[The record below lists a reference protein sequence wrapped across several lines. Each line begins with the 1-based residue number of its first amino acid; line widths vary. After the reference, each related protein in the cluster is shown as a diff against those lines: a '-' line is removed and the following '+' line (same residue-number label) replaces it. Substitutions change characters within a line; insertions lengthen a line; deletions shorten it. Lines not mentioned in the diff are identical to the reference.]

1 MWKIPVFTMILATML
16 LGGCNWGDNAN
27 EETPMNDLGNDIRQ
41 GVDDVEDAVTPDT
54 NNDTYDR
61 NVNGVDENGVN
72 NNGTVNENGVN
83 NNGTVNENGVV
94 PEVRTPNNNVN
105 GNNPNNNGVIK
116 EDVVEEKVVR

>member
-41 GVDDVEDAVTPDT
+41 GVEDVEDAVTPGT
-54 NNDTYDR
+54 NRD
-61 NVNGVDENGVN
+61 VNGVHENG
-72 NNGTVNENGVN
+72 TINENGVN

-94 PEVRTPNNNVN
+94 PEVRTPNNNVDVN
-105 GNNPNNNGVIK
+105 GNNVNGTIK
-116 EDVVEEKVVR
+116 EDIVE